1 MEWGIKLK
9 NNREDLFKKRFWTL
23 VGKMIISFTIIVVF
37 FILLKR
43 IIELSDFQW
52 LYDIDSVSYY
62 RSIETFNT
70 LYYNG
75 TVYIVVATLA
85 IIIFLILLYKEIKHM
100 TSYINVISDSSE
112 KLFDGSEEYI
122 DLPPEMKELEVK
134 LNHFRSE
141 SIKNEKLAKENEKKK
156 DELIVYL
163 AHDIKTP
170 LTVVIGYLSLLD
182 EIEDMPLEQRKKY
195 IELALNKSY
204 RLEELINELFDIA
217 RFNSEKI
224 ILEKEELNLNMM
236 LEQVIEDFY
245 PILKEINKN
254 INLNTSDNISIYAD
268 PDKLSRVFNNLIKNA
283 INYSKENTD
292 IDINVKKKDKEIKV
306 EIINQGKMIPKD
318 KLDKIFENFYRL
330 DTSRTSKT
338 GGSGLGLAISKQI
351 VELHN
356 GKIEV
361 TSNKDKTIFKVSLPL
376 DIE

>member
-9 NNREDLFKKRFWTL
+9 NNRESLFKKRFWTL
-23 VGKMIISFTIIVVF
+23 VGKMVISFTIIVVF

-62 RSIETFNT
+62 RSIATFNK

-75 TVYIVVATLA
+75 TVYIVVPTLA
-85 IIIFLILLYKEIKHM
+85 IIIFLILLYKEIKSM

-112 KLFDGSEEYI
+112 KLFDGTEEYI
-122 DLPPEMKELEVK
+122 DLPPEMKELEIK

-141 SIKNEKLAKENEKKK
+141 SIKNKKLAEENEKKK

-236 LEQVIEDFY
+236 LEQIIDDFF

-292 IDINVKKKDKEIKV
+292 IDINVKKKNKEIEV

-356 GKIEV
+356 GNIKV
-361 TSNKDKTIFKVSLPL
+361 NSDKNKTIFTIILP
-376 DIE
+376 IEEE